1 MEHYE
6 RKNKTKT
13 QTLEI
18 MKHKLLIGLLL
29 FSGMTACNSQKEI
42 KETNPLLIDWETP
55 HQTPPFKD
63 IKHEHFIPAID
74 KTLKEAKDE
83 VDAIINNPEKP
94 TFQNTVAALEMS
106 GEKLER
112 VTSVLFNLNSA
123 ETDDTIQAI
132 AREVS
137 PKLSEFSNYISL
149 NAKLFERIKAVYSQ
163 KESLKLSDE
172 DRQLLDKKFLGFV
185 RSGANL
191 EGDAKNRYA
200 EITTELSQLSLK
212 FGENVLAETNAFQ
225 LLITDKKDLAGI
237 PESECEA
244 AAQVAKSK
252 NKEGWLFSLQGPSF
266 VGFMKYADNR
276 QLREKMYRAYTSR
289 GFQKNDKNNEEIIR
303 KTVNLKM
310 EKAKLLGFKNHAEYV
325 LAEQMAENPKRVN
338 DFLQQLH
345 EASRPAS
352 EREYAE
358 VVKFAKENGLKNP
371 IQRWDWSYY
380 SEKLKNAHYG
390 FDEQPVKPYFQLAK
404 VQNGVFELATR
415 LYGLTFKENKE
426 IPVYHQDA
434 TAYEV
439 YDQDGSFLA
448 VLYLDFFPRDGKNG
462 GAWMNDLRPESKVNG
477 KIVKPIITVVCNF
490 TKPTD
495 TKPSLLTFNEVTTF
509 LHEFGHALHGMLANT
524 VYPSLS
530 GTNVY
535 RDFVEL
541 PSQVMENWATQ
552 KDWLDLFAVHY
563 VTGEK
568 IPAELVKKLI
578 MAENFQAGY
587 ASERQ
592 LSFGMNDMAWHSI
605 TEPMTGDIVE
615 FEQKAIESTELFKPV
630 AGSCLS
636 AAFSHIFAGG
646 YAAGYYGYKWAE
658 VLDADA
664 FSQFKKNGIFDKAT
678 ATSFRKNILEKGG
691 TDHPMKLYVAFRGQE
706 PSIEPLLE
714 RSGLKK

>member
-1 MEHYE
+1 M
-6 RKNKTKT
+6 RNN
-13 QTLEI
+13 
-18 MKHKLLIGLLL
+18 LLIGLLL
-29 FSGMTACNSQKEI
+29 LSGMTESYSQNKV
-42 KETNPLLIDWETP
+42 KETNPLLAEWNTP
-55 HQTPPFKD
+55 HQTPPFQQ

-74 KTLKEAKDE
+74 ATLKEAKKE
-83 VDAIINNPEKP
+83 VDVIISNTDRP
-94 TFQNTVAALEMS
+94 TFQNTIVALEVV

-123 ETDDTIQAI
+123 ETDDEIQAI

-149 NAKLFERIKAVYSQ
+149 NEKLFGKVKVVYSQ
-163 KESLKLSDE
+163 KGKLNLTPE
-172 DRQLLDKKFLGFV
+172 DLQLLEKKYLGFV

-191 EGDAKNRYA
+191 EGDAKKRYA
-200 EITTELSQLSLK
+200 EIVTELSQLSLQ
-212 FGENVLAETNAFQ
+212 FGENVLAETNAYQ
-225 LLITDKKDLAGI
+225 LLVTDQSDLAGL
-237 PESECEA
+237 PDSEREA
-244 AAQVAKSK
+244 AAQTAKSK
-252 NKEGWLFSLQGPSF
+252 GKEGWLFTLHGPSF

-276 QLREKMYRAYTSR
+276 KLREEMYRAYTSR
-289 GFQKNDKNNEEIIR
+289 GFQKNDKNNEQIIR
-303 KTVNLKM
+303 KTVNLRL

-325 LAEQMAENPKRVN
+325 LAERMAENPQRVN
-338 DFLQQLH
+338 DFINQLH
-345 EASRPAS
+345 AASRPAA
-352 EREYAE
+352 EREFAE
-358 VVKFAKENGLKNP
+358 VQEFAGKLGLKDP
-371 IQRWDWSYY
+371 LQRWDWSYY
-380 SEKLKNAHYG
+380 SEKLKNASYG
-390 FDEQPVKPYFQLAK
+390 FDEQQVKPYFQLEK
-404 VQNGVFELATR
+404 VRKGVFDLATR
-415 LYGLTFKENKE
+415 LYGLTFKENKA
-426 IPVYHQDA
+426 IPVYHPDV

-439 YDQDGSFLA
+439 YDQDGSFLS
-448 VLYLDFFPRDGKNG
+448 VLYLDFFPREGKSG

-477 KIVKPIITVVCNF
+477 KDIRPIITVVCNF
-490 TKPTD
+490 TKPTE

-509 LHEFGHALHGMLANT
+509 LHEFGHALHGMMAST
-524 VYPSLS
+524 VYPSQS

-541 PSQVMENWATQ
+541 PSQIMENWATQ
-552 KDWLDLFAVHY
+552 KEWLDLFAVHY
-563 VTGEK
+563 KTGEK
-568 IPAELVKKLI
+568 IPAELVQKLI
-578 MAENFQAGY
+578 DAENFQAGY

-605 TEPMTGDIVE
+605 TEPMNGDIVE
-615 FEQKAIESTELFKPV
+615 FEQKAIAPTELFKPV

-636 AAFSHIFAGG
+636 SSFSHIFSGG

-691 TDHPMKLYVAFRGQE
+691 TEHPMKLYIAFRGQE